1 MKVPSRRWS
10 LGSLVACLAAAM
22 AATACVGAGLAQTPV
37 DLEAAR
43 RQFVTSC
50 GTCHAVEAGAPAR
63 QGPNLNGVYGRR
75 AGTLPDFRYSPALQG
90 ADIVWTEA
98 TLDPWIENA
107 QAMRAGTIMN
117 YRQAD
122 PAKRRLIIAFL
133 KSISPQ

>member
-1 MKVPSRRWS
+1 MEKPSRRWS
-10 LGSLVACLAAAM
+10 VGSLAAGVAAAV
-22 AATACVGAGLAQTPV
+22 AATAFVGAGRAQTPV

-50 GTCHAVEAGAPAR
+50 GTCHAAEPGAPAR
-63 QGPNLNGVYGRR
+63 QGPNLSGVYGRR
-75 AGTLPDFRYSPALQG
+75 AGTLPDFRYSAALQG
-90 ADIVWTEA
+90 VDIVWNEA

-107 QAMRAGTIMN
+107 QAMRPGTVMN

-122 PAKRRLIIAFL
+122 PAKRRIIVAFL

>member
-1 MKVPSRRWS
+1 MDKPSRRWTVWS
-10 LGSLVACLAAAM
+10 LAACFAAAI
-22 AATACVGAGLAQTPV
+22 AATACVGTVLAQTPV

-63 QGPNLNGVYGRR
+63 QGPHLSGVYGRR
-75 AGTLPDFRYSPALQG
+75 AGTLTDFRYSPALQG
-90 ADIVWTEA
+90 ADVVWNEA
-98 TLDPWIENA
+98 SLDPWIENA
-107 QAMRAGTIMN
+107 QAMRPGTTMS

-122 PAKRRLIIAFL
+122 PAKRRIIIAFL

>member
-1 MKVPSRRWS
+1 MENPSCRRTV
-10 LGSLVACLAAAM
+10 GSLAACLASVM
-22 AATACVGAGLAQTPV
+22 AATALVATGQAQTPV

-63 QGPNLNGVYGRR
+63 QGPNLSGVYGRR
-75 AGTLPDFRYSPALQG
+75 AGTPPDFRYSPALQG
-90 ADIVWTEA
+90 ADIVWNEA

-107 QAMRAGTIMN
+107 QAMRPGTIMN